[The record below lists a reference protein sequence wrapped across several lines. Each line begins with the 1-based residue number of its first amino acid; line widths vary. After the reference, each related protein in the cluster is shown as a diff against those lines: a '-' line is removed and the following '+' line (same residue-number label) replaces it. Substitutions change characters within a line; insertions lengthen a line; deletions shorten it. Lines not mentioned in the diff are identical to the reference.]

1 MSSKQKV
8 FIVIGMII
16 IIGVSF
22 VVGKLYPAFCYDQRK
37 EP

>member
-22 VVGKLYPAFCYDQRK
+22 VVGLFIGQ
-37 EP
+37 